1 MMYVFVKLIQF
12 VVQQNAT
19 QHCKST
25 ILQLKKNFFNK
36 ENDQNCVINT
46 LKSGDERKK
55 RL

>member
-1 MMYVFVKLIQF
+1 MYAYVKLIQF
-12 VVQQNAT
+12 VVQQKVT

-25 ILQLKKNFFNK
+25 ILQLKKFLNK

-46 LKSGDERKK
+46 LKLGDERKE